1 MWRIESKESTP
12 KLKWTRVKD
21 KEKPAGEYFLWYSRE
36 PLDEN

>member
-1 MWRIESKESTP
+1 VEDREQGVNTQI
-12 KLKWTRVKD
+12 KWTRVKD